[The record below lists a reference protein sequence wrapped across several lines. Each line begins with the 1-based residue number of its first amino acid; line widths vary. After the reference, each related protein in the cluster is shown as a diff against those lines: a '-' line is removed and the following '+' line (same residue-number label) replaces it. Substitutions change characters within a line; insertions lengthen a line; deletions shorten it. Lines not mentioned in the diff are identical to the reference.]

1 MAGRPASAAWFMTPA
16 ATNHRINCILEASAY
31 ICDLCHFN
39 RACQMKP
46 RWPSVTQIAMVATS
60 LAVFVAGGHFA
71 AKAVIEGQ
79 QSRQLEDLT
88 EVALRRSEVAVDFG
102 AATLDE
108 LAKRG
113 PLNCDPASL
122 QAVRLQVYQ
131 RSAVKDIRLVNRDGS
146 VICSAYSET
155 LEFDNGWVDRPDM
168 LRSDDQ
174 RLLLFRVDQF
184 SGLALGVLRDID
196 EVKSLVAI
204 LGINSYVFDIM
215 PAELRAHSEVLLE
228 LNNGSDVGRFSLK
241 QHNEF
246 SQLVEFSKVSIRYP
260 LHATIRVERG
270 ALQRWDTE
278 AYWPTVLIASGLG
291 LAFGLLLTKATAR
304 QDPIADIDR
313 GLARHQFKPFYQP
326 TFDLRTGAIRGCEIL
341 ARWIHEDGTVTPPM
355 NFIPLAES
363 SGRIEAMTWLILGTA
378 LKELYPRLREDK
390 LFKLSVNV
398 APRHFLSA
406 GFVETLRRVVVA
418 ARVSARQIVL
428 EVTER
433 NELPDLDQAA
443 AVVKELR
450 DLGFRVA
457 MDDVGVGHS
466 GLSQIKGL
474 GVNTIK
480 IDKFF
485 VDTITEDGSAI
496 AIVEMLVRLAR
507 DLGMTVI
514 AEGIETPE
522 QVRALIACGVEEGQ
536 GYIVSPPLP
545 FAKFDELLEVRRSR
559 ASVEAVVQHA
569 ARVA

>member
-1 MAGRPASAAWFMTPA
+1 
-16 ATNHRINCILEASAY
+16 
-31 ICDLCHFN
+31 
-39 RACQMKP
+39 
-46 RWPSVTQIAMVATS
+46 
-60 LAVFVAGGHFA
+60 
-71 AKAVIEGQ
+71 
-79 QSRQLEDLT
+79 
-88 EVALRRSEVAVDFG
+88 
-102 AATLDE
+102 
-108 LAKRG
+108 
-113 PLNCDPASL
+113 
-122 QAVRLQVYQ
+122 
-131 RSAVKDIRLVNRDGS
+131 
-146 VICSAYSET
+146 
-155 LEFDNGWVDRPDM
+155 
-168 LRSDDQ
+168 
-174 RLLLFRVDQF
+174 
-184 SGLALGVLRDID
+184 
-196 EVKSLVAI
+196 
-204 LGINSYVFDIM
+204 
-215 PAELRAHSEVLLE
+215 
-228 LNNGSDVGRFSLK
+228 
-241 QHNEF
+241 
-246 SQLVEFSKVSIRYP
+246 
-260 LHATIRVERG
+260 
-270 ALQRWDTE
+270 
-278 AYWPTVLIASGLG
+278 
-291 LAFGLLLTKATAR
+291 
-304 QDPIADIDR
+304 
-313 GLARHQFKPFYQP
+313 
-326 TFDLRTGAIRGCEIL
+326 
-341 ARWIHEDGTVTPPM
+341 M

-496 AIVEMLVRLAR
+496 TIVEMLVRLAR

-522 QVRALIACGVEEGQ
+522 QVQALIACGVEEGQ

>member
-1 MAGRPASAAWFMTPA
+1 
-16 ATNHRINCILEASAY
+16 
-31 ICDLCHFN
+31 
-39 RACQMKP
+39 
-46 RWPSVTQIAMVATS
+46 
-60 LAVFVAGGHFA
+60 
-71 AKAVIEGQ
+71 
-79 QSRQLEDLT
+79 
-88 EVALRRSEVAVDFG
+88 
-102 AATLDE
+102 
-108 LAKRG
+108 
-113 PLNCDPASL
+113 
-122 QAVRLQVYQ
+122 
-131 RSAVKDIRLVNRDGS
+131 
-146 VICSAYSET
+146 
-155 LEFDNGWVDRPDM
+155 
-168 LRSDDQ
+168 
-174 RLLLFRVDQF
+174 
-184 SGLALGVLRDID
+184 
-196 EVKSLVAI
+196 
-204 LGINSYVFDIM
+204 
-215 PAELRAHSEVLLE
+215 
-228 LNNGSDVGRFSLK
+228 
-241 QHNEF
+241 
-246 SQLVEFSKVSIRYP
+246 
-260 LHATIRVERG
+260 
-270 ALQRWDTE
+270 
-278 AYWPTVLIASGLG
+278 
-291 LAFGLLLTKATAR
+291 
-304 QDPIADIDR
+304 
-313 GLARHQFKPFYQP
+313 
-326 TFDLRTGAIRGCEIL
+326 
-341 ARWIHEDGTVTPPM
+341 M

-485 VDTITEDGSAI
+485 VDTITEGGSAI
-496 AIVEMLVRLAR
+496 TIVEMLVRLAR

-522 QVRALIACGVEEGQ
+522 QVQALIACGVEEGQ
-536 GYIVSPPLP
+536 GYIVSQPLP